1 MISLACTPQQLST
14 WPSPSPSE
22 CSPSP
27 APHTAIRKKVLAP
40 LPVFRPNTGFLRAQE
55 QNSCLQCFWAK
66 AQGSGA
72 HLAGEGMGGHRRTEA
87 RRDVQGADPLAT
99 LCGQLVSSLLSKKH
113 RDEHL
118 NRALERL

>member
-1 MISLACTPQQLST
+1 MISLTHTPQQLST
-14 WPSPSPSE
+14 RPSPSPSE

-27 APHTAIRKKVLAP
+27 APHTAIWKKVLAP

-72 HLAGEGMGGHRRTEA
+72 HLAGEGMGDHRRTEA
-87 RRDVQGADPLAT
+87 RRDVQGSDPRPPCADSWM
-99 LCGQLVSSLLSKKH
+99 SSLLSKKH